1 MSYLAHCKLTPSD
14 CVEYL
19 ERRLFVEHGYS
30 DPVVKV
36 QTLDERPEYVG
47 SDGVVLKYVHRLAQ
61 PTLPQRT
68 GKDHIDR
75 MTALFG
81 LLYLH

>member
-1 MSYLAHCKLTPSD
+1 M
-14 CVEYL
+14 EYL

-30 DPVVKV
+30 DPVVEV
-36 QTLDERPEYVG
+36 QTLDKRPEYVG
-47 SDGVVLKYVHRLAQ
+47 SNGVVLKYVHSLAQ
-61 PTLPQRT
+61 PTLPQRM

-75 MTALFG
+75 MTALLV